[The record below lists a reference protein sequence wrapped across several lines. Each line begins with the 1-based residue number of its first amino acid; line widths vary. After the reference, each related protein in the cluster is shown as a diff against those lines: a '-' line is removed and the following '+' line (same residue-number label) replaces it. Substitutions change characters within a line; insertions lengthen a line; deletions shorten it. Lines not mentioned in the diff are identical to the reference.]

1 MGTLAALVLATPLF
15 GFQLELD
22 PAIMTPS
29 TSVPMVGSAVSFEP
43 VPDDA
48 EGGGGAAAPRRGP
61 TTAELMQERGELAQ
75 IHKWMGV
82 ATWVSMTATVVLGYL
97 QYYNL
102 YGMFASLEDTPCV
115 RGNAVFGQGA
125 CSRQPLPHLVSSL
138 MTTALYSVTFGL
150 SLRMPDPMNL
160 SEGDSDYAK
169 NLRRHKRLRWVHF
182 AGMLAQMLLGVVI
195 ANADTFGL
203 SRANDYRALQAL
215 STVHFAIGLTT
226 YAAMTW
232 AGVIFLF

>member
-1 MGTLAALVLATPLF
+1 MGTLTALVLATPLF
-15 GFQLELD
+15 GLQLQLD
-22 PAIMTPS
+22 PAVMTPS
-29 TSVPMVGSAVSFEP
+29 TSVPVVSASLAFEP
-43 VPDDA
+43 VPDEA
-48 EGGGGAAAPRRGP
+48 EGGGGARPGP
-61 TTAELMQERGELAQ
+61 TTAELMQQRGRLSQ

-102 YGMFASLEDTPCV
+102 YGVFGSLSDSPCV
-115 RGNAVFGQGA
+115 QGNAVFGQSS
-125 CSRQPLPHLVSSL
+125 CTRQPLPHLISSL

-160 SEGDSDYAK
+160 SEGESEYAK
-169 NLRRHKRLRWVHF
+169 NLRRHKRLRWVHL
-182 AGMLAQMLLGVVI
+182 AGMVAQMVLGVII
-195 ANADTFGL
+195 ANSDTFGL

-215 STVHFAIGLTT
+215 STIHFAIGLTT

>member
-1 MGTLAALVLATPLF
+1 MGTLAALVIATPLF
-15 GFQLELD
+15 GLQLQLD
-22 PAIMTPS
+22 PAVMTPS
-29 TSVPMVGSAVSFEP
+29 TSVPVVASSLAFEP
-43 VPDDA
+43 VPDEA
-48 EGGGGAAAPRRGP
+48 EGGGGARRAP
-61 TTAELMQERGELAQ
+61 TTADLMRERGRLAN

-82 ATWVSMTATVVLGYL
+82 TTWVSMTATVVLGYL

-102 YGMFASLEDTPCV
+102 YGMFAALEDTPCV
-115 RGNAVFGQGA
+115 RGDAVFGQGA

-160 SEGDSDYAK
+160 SRGESAYAK
-169 NLRRHKRLRWVHF
+169 NLRRHKLLRWVHL
-182 AGMLAQMLLGVVI
+182 AGMAAQMLLGLVI
-195 ANADTFGL
+195 ANGDTFGL
-203 SRANDYRALQAL
+203 SRANDFRALQAL
-215 STVHFAIGLTT
+215 STVHLAIGLTT